1 MNEVYISI
9 CIPCYEM
16 SGKGHKYLEHN
27 LNQIVSQN
35 YKNFEVIIS
44 DQSQDNK
51 IKILCKKY
59 KEKINI
65 KYFLNKDGK
74 KQASAN
80 TNYAMQKASGDIIKI
95 VFQDDYFCSNNALSI
110 IHDAFNKNKISW
122 CVSSCQHSN
131 DGVSVFRKFYPDYN
145 DNIQFG
151 KNTISSPSVL
161 AIKRENYIS
170 FDEELIYLMDVDL
183 YKRYFDRDGLPYV
196 IDDILVVNRLHS
208 KQVSQMTPK
217 SLIRSELHYIRNKFR
232 NRMKLKS
239 WFIYMKR
246 VLKTYF

>member
-80 TNYAMQKASGDIIKI
+80 TNFAMKKASGQVIKI
-95 VFQDDYFCSNNALSI
+95 IFQDDYLYTNKAL
-110 IHDAFNKNKISW
+110 
-122 CVSSCQHSN
+122 
-131 DGVSVFRKFYPDYN
+131 
-145 DNIQFG
+145 
-151 KNTISSPSVL
+151 
-161 AIKRENYIS
+161 
-170 FDEELIYLMDVDL
+170 
-183 YKRYFDRDGLPYV
+183 
-196 IDDILVVNRLHS
+196 
-208 KQVSQMTPK
+208 
-217 SLIRSELHYIRNKFR
+217 
-232 NRMKLKS
+232 
-239 WFIYMKR
+239 
-246 VLKTYF
+246 